1 MHPVFGQVVLILID
15 GFFMQMRW
23 GGADGGY
30 VISPPFF
37 MQMRPPM
44 GVMLM
49 SSRLLV
55 SDWSVLFVLVSD
67 WSVLFV
73 LVADWSVVSAL

>member
-1 MHPVFGQVVLILID
+1 MRSVCIPFLDRWWLID
-15 GFFMQMRW
+15 LWVFYANEV

-67 WSVLFV
+67 WSV
-73 LVADWSVVSAL
+73 VSAL

>member
-1 MHPVFGQVVLILID
+1 
-15 GFFMQMRW
+15 
-23 GGADGGY
+23 
-30 VISPPFF
+30 
-37 MQMRPPM
+37 M

-73 LVADWSVVSAL
+73 LVSDWSVVSAL